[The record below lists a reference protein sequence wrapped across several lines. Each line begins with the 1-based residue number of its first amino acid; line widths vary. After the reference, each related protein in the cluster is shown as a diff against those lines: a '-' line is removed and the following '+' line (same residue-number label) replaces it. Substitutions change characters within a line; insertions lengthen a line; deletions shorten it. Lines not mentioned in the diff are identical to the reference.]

1 MDKPAFLDH
10 DPVSIAFGTSGMRA
24 LVSELTDLQ
33 VYVSVK
39 GALRYLLATKDVRP
53 GHGVVLGG
61 DLRPSTPR
69 IMRAAAQA
77 IFDSGLIVDNVGMVP
92 TPALVNYG
100 IATRQPGVMITGSH
114 IPFDRNGI
122 KISKSV
128 GELLKSDEPGILAAI
143 DGVRRE
149 EYAKSAASSRF
160 DAKGMLK
167 FPRRL
172 PSPDPEAALL
182 YADRY
187 ERAFTRKA
195 LAGFRIALYEHSAV
209 GRDLILSILTSLG
222 AEVVPVGRSNEFVA
236 IDTEN
241 IDDGQLE
248 LLERLVGEAEKRG
261 PIDAIVST
269 DGDSD
274 RPLMAAVLPER
285 DPESGRRIRFLP
297 GDLLGLV
304 VARHLGA
311 DVVAVPV
318 SANDAID
325 SALRVRN
332 VKVQRTRIGSPYVVA
347 AMMEATAED
356 GDKRVMGWEANGGF
370 LVASTI
376 GDLGPL
382 PTRDAVL
389 PILVNLVAAKYARV
403 SLATLWSRL
412 PPRFGRSGLID
423 GVPVETSRDIVSR
436 LIVDR
441 RFVADLFSRQ
451 LGLGQLVA
459 MSLVDGVRL
468 HFASGDIAHVRASGN
483 APQLRVYAV
492 ADSDRRADAIV
503 RSTLHALEEV
513 AFAERRVA

>member
-1 MDKPAFLDH
+1 MARPSFLDH
-10 DPVSIAFGTSGMRA
+10 DPVPIAFGTSGMRA

-39 GALRYLLATKDVRP
+39 GALRYLLAVKDVRP

-77 IFDSGLIVDNVGMVP
+77 IFDTGLLVDNVGMIP
-92 TPALVNYG
+92 TPALVHYG

-143 DGVRRE
+143 EEVRRE
-149 EYAKSAASSRF
+149 EYAKSTAASRF
-160 DAKGMLK
+160 DARGMLR

-172 PSPDPEAALL
+172 PPPDIAASHL

-187 ERAFTRKA
+187 ERAFSSTA
-195 LAGFRIALYEHSAV
+195 LAGFRVALYEHSAV
-209 GRDLILSILTSLG
+209 GRNLVRSILTSLG
-222 AEVVPVGRSNEFVA
+222 AEVVRVGRSDDFVA

-241 IDDGQLE
+241 IDDAQLL
-248 LLERLVGEAEKRG
+248 LLERLVEQAEQTG

-274 RPLMAAVLPER
+274 RPLMAAVLSER
-285 DPESGRRIRFLP
+285 DVASGRRIRFLP

-325 SALRVRN
+325 AALRTRN
-332 VKVQRTRIGSPYVVA
+332 VKVRRTRIGSPYVVA
-347 AMMEATAED
+347 AMQEAAADDEEQ
-356 GDKRVMGWEANGGF
+356 RVVGWEANGGF
-370 LVASTI
+370 LVGSDI
-376 GDLGPL
+376 GELAAL
-382 PTRDAVL
+382 PTRDALL
-389 PILVNLVAAKYARV
+389 PIIVNLVAAKHARV

-441 RFVADLFSRQ
+441 GFVAELFSRQ
-451 LGLGQLVA
+451 LGLGTLVA

-468 HFASGDIAHVRASGN
+468 HFAGGDVAHVRASGN
-483 APQLRVYAV
+483 APQLRVYAI
-492 ADSDRRADAIV
+492 ADSERRAEAIV
-503 RSTLHALEEV
+503 KSTLHALEAI